1 MKFLIV
7 FLGGGIG
14 SMSRYAIWKL
24 FEVFKFQLPYATF
37 IVNMVSCLI
46 LGYFLGIQ
54 LKLDL
59 SDNLRLLLLVGFCGG
74 FSTFSTFGFETF
86 QMLQNGNHGTA
97 IMYILI
103 SMIICWIFIYLGIK
117 IA

>member
-1 MKFLIV
+1 VKFLFV

-14 SMSRYAIWKL
+14 SIARYSIWRL
-24 FEVFKFQLPYATF
+24 SNRFDHHLPYATF
-37 IVNMVSCLI
+37 IANMLSCLI
-46 LGYFLGIQ
+46 LGYFIGLQ

-59 SDNLRLLLLVGFCGG
+59 PENLKLLILIGFCGG

-86 QMLQNGNHGTA
+86 QMIESGNIQTA
-97 IMYILI
+97 MAYILI
-103 SMIICWIFIYLGIK
+103 SFIVCWVFIYLGIK